1 MLDTEAGNALKQP
14 NLLHKPVTLTNQVKP
29 FIQCLRPKQWTKNLI
44 VLAAAVFS
52 INIITWQQFGIA
64 LLAFALFCLMSGCV
78 YVLNDYMD
86 RDRDKLHPDK
96 CRRPIASG
104 KLTTHTAI
112 IAGSALFVVTTFG
125 AFLVNNVF
133 LYLLLIYFA
142 INIAYSLYLKH
153 IVILD
158 VMIIAAGFV
167 LRAIGGGIAINVP
180 VTPWFIL
187 CTLLLSLF
195 LAIGKRRNEV
205 FMLEDK
211 GESHRKVLR
220 RYSLPLLDQLT
231 SIVTTATIMSYAL
244 YTFTSGK
251 PVEMMCT
258 IPLVIYGMF
267 RYLYLVH
274 IEKKGGAPEKIL
286 LHDKPILYTVILYLA
301 LVIAIL
307 YFFS

>member
-1 MLDTEAGNALKQP
+1 MLDTEASKALKQDSLARP
-14 NLLHKPVTLTNQVKP
+14 TIISQINP
-29 FIQCLRPKQWTKNLI
+29 FIRCLRPKQWTKNLM
-44 VLAAAVFS
+44 VLAAAIFS
-52 INIITWQQFGIA
+52 INIVSLLQIGAA
-64 LLAFALFCLMSGCV
+64 LLAFVLFCLMSGCV

-86 RDRDKLHPDK
+86 RERDKIHPEK
-96 CRRPIASG
+96 SKRPIASG
-104 KLTTHTAI
+104 ELKPLTALTA
-112 IAGSALFVVTTFG
+112 GALLFLATMYA
-125 AFLVNNVF
+125 AFKVNTAF
-133 LYLLLIYFA
+133 AYLLLIYFC

-153 IVILD
+153 IVIID
-158 VMIIAAGFV
+158 VMVIAAGFV
-167 LRAIGGGIAINVP
+167 LRAIGGGIAIHVP

-205 FMLEDK
+205 FILDDSGK
-211 GESHRKVLR
+211 SHRKVLDH
-220 RYSLPLLDQLT
+220 YSLPLLDQLT

-267 RYLYLVH
+267 RYLYLIH
-274 IEKKGGAPEKIL
+274 IEKKGGSPEKIL
-286 LHDKPILYTVILYLA
+286 LHDKPILYTVVLYIV

-307 YFFS
+307 YFFA

>member
-1 MLDTEAGNALKQP
+1 MFDTETSNALKQQG
-14 NLLHKPVTLTNQVKP
+14 LLPRAATISSQVKP

-52 INIITWQQFGIA
+52 TNNITLPQIGCAI
-64 LLAFALFCLMSGCV
+64 LAFALFCLMSGCV
-78 YVLNDYMD
+78 YILNDFMD
-86 RDRDKLHPDK
+86 RERDKQHPEK
-96 CRRPIASG
+96 CLRPMASG
-104 KLTTHTAI
+104 KLKPSTAI
-112 IAGSALFVVTTFG
+112 IAGIGVFSFTTFS
-125 AFLVNNVF
+125 AFQLNTVF
-133 LYLLLIYFA
+133 ACLLLVYFVM
-142 INIAYSLYLKH
+142 NIAYSLHLKH
-153 IVILD
+153 VVILD

-167 LRAIGGGIAINVP
+167 LRAIGGGIAIHVT

-195 LAIGKRRNEV
+195 LAISKRRNEV
-205 FMLEDK
+205 FTLEDK
-211 GESHRKVLR
+211 SESHRKVLR

-251 PVEMMCT
+251 PIEMMCT

-286 LHDKPILYTVILYLA
+286 LHDKPILYTVILYIA

>member
-14 NLLHKPVTLTNQVKP
+14 NSLLKSTTLSSQIRP

-44 VLAAAVFS
+44 VLAAAIFS
-52 INIITWQQFGIA
+52 INIITLPQIGIA
-64 LLAFALFCLMSGCV
+64 FLAFALFCLMSGCV
-78 YVLNDYMD
+78 YVLNDFMD
-86 RDRDKLHPDK
+86 RERDKVHPEK
-96 CRRPIASG
+96 CKRPIASG
-104 KLTTHTAI
+104 QLNLPTAI
-112 IAGSALFVVTTFG
+112 IAGSLLFLLTTG
-125 AFLVNNVF
+125 SAFCINPF
-133 LYLLLIYFA
+133 FAYLLLIYFA

-167 LRAIGGGIAINVP
+167 LRAIGGGIAIHVP

-267 RYLYLVH
+267 RYLYLIH

-307 YFFS
+307 YFCS

>member
-1 MLDTEAGNALKQP
+1 MLDTQVDKTLKNSIPNYPALTAQIIA
-14 NLLHKPVTLTNQVKP
+14 

-52 INIITWQQFGIA
+52 INIINLPQFGIA
-64 LLAFALFCLMSGCV
+64 FLAFALFCLMSGCV

-86 RDRDKLHPDK
+86 RERDKVHPEK
-96 CRRPIASG
+96 CQRPIAAG
-104 KLTTHTAI
+104 RLNPYTAI
-112 IAGSALFVVTTFG
+112 TAGILLFAFTTYC
-125 AFLVNNVF
+125 AFAVNSVF
-133 LYLLLIYFA
+133 AYLLLIYFA

-153 IVILD
+153 IVIID

-167 LRAIGGGIAINVP
+167 LRAVGGGIAIDVP

-205 FMLEDK
+205 FMLEDN

-267 RYLYLVH
+267 RYLYLIH

-286 LHDKPILYTVILYLA
+286 LHDKPILLTVVLYIM
-301 LVIAIL
+301 LVIGIL

>member
-1 MLDTEAGNALKQP
+1 MLDTEASDTLKQQ
-14 NLLHKPVTLTNQVKP
+14 KSSTRPVIVAGQFIP
-29 FIQCLRPKQWTKNLI
+29 FITCLRPKQWTKNFI
-44 VLAAAVFS
+44 VPAAAVFS
-52 INIITWQQFGIA
+52 INIITIEQMLA
-64 LLAFALFCLMSGCV
+64 AVLAFVLFCLMSGCV
-78 YVLNDYMD
+78 YVLNDFMD
-86 RDRDKLHPDK
+86 RERDKKHPEK
-96 CRRPIASG
+96 CHRPIASG
-104 KLTTHTAI
+104 KLHPYTAI
-112 IAGSALFVVTTFG
+112 MTGILVFIGTVFG
-125 AFLVNNVF
+125 AYQLNPAFTAILLV
-133 LYLLLIYFA
+133 YFSM
-142 INIAYSLYLKH
+142 NIAYSLYLKH

-167 LRAIGGGIAINVP
+167 LRAIGGGIAIDVP

-205 FMLEDK
+205 FMLEDN

-286 LHDKPILYTVILYLA
+286 LHDKPILYTVILYLV
-301 LVIAIL
+301 LVIGIL
-307 YFFS
+307 YFYS